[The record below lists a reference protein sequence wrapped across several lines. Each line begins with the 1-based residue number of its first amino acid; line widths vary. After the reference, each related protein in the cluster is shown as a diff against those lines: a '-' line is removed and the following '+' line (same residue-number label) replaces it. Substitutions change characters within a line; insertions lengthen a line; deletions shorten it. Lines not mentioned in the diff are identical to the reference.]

1 MIRLVYTRRAD
12 ADIRAVWRHVAA
24 ENESAADRILI
35 ALMDRIESL
44 RRHPRLGPRRPDIR
58 PAARVL
64 VEGHH
69 LVLRAPSRHRRR
81 SGRLDRGGRHRGWSP
96 RSRVLVLRPIVT
108 SPPPAT
114 LPPPR

>member
-44 RRHPRLGPRRPDIR
+44 RRHPRFGPRRPDIR

-69 LVLRAPSRHRRR
+69 LVLYELHPDTDDGPVDWIEVVGIVDGRRDLA
-81 SGRLDRGGRHRGWSP
+81 SLF
-96 RSRVLVLRPIVT
+96 
-108 SPPPAT
+108 
-114 LPPPR
+114 